1 MEKTWISMGAIF
13 AFLGFIQ
20 GLLNTFMPHEL
31 SFACKR
37 LGVRIY
43 NAIFSSYV
51 DYAVEEYDGTKL
63 NELYDAAQ
71 LHLSDKAARSARRL
85 SLIQPKNASVLTCS
99 LGEHERV
106 VDVYEGSQIWWEF
119 SSSERKQSMTIS
131 WQTMPD
137 KRRSLHMRIHRKDR
151 EKIMSGYLP
160 SLLENAKALQLK
172 RRDRLLYT
180 NVSHDPRGRRKP
192 WDSVP
197 FKHPATFHSLALEP
211 ALKQKIMDDLTDF
224 ANGEQFYK
232 DVGRAW
238 KRGYLLYGPPGT
250 GKSTMIAA
258 MANFLE
264 YDVYDLELTEVK
276 SNAELRSLLL
286 NTSNKAI
293 IVLEDIDCS
302 LDLSERKRKKAK
314 KPDAENEEKMLG
326 LAEREEKVS
335 EVTLSG
341 LLNFTDG
348 LWSSCGSERI
358 FVFTTNHIEKLDAAL
373 LRSGRMD
380 MHIHLS
386 YCGFEAFKVLAR
398 NYLKL
403 EDHVLFEKVRAAM
416 DEEGVQMTP
425 ADVSEVMTRDKRDTE
440 QALRS
445 LIKELRESKVKRRDG
460 EQKEEGANEG
470 TEEKQEVVP
479 KEADVQ
485 CGVQKENAKVC
496 EDAGNEV
503 DINQEAAQEKII
515 H

>member
-37 LGVRIY
+37 LGVRAY
-43 NAIFSSYV
+43 NALFSSYV
-51 DYAVEEYDGTKL
+51 DYTVEEFDGTKP
-63 NELYDAAQ
+63 NELYDAVQ
-71 LHLSDKAARSARRL
+71 LHLSDKAASSARRL
-85 SLIQPKNASVLTCS
+85 NLIQPKNASALTCS

-106 VDVYEGSQIWWEF
+106 LDIYQGAQICWEF
-119 SSSERKQSMTIS
+119 SSLERKQSMTIS
-131 WQTMPD
+131 WQAILDT
-137 KRRSLHMRIHRKDR
+137 RRSLHMRIRRKDR
-151 EKIMSGYLP
+151 EKIMSSYLP
-160 SLLENAKALQLK
+160 HLLENAKALQLK

-180 NVSHDPRGRRKP
+180 NVSRPSFDPRGSRKP

-197 FKHPATFHSLALEP
+197 FKHPASFHSLALEP

-224 ANGEQFYK
+224 VNGEQFYK
-232 DVGRAW
+232 DAGRAW

-286 NTSNKAI
+286 HTSNKAV

-302 LDLSERKRKKAK
+302 LDLSERKKKKAS
-314 KPDAENEEKMLG
+314 KPDAEDGPKFPG
-326 LAEREEKVS
+326 AEREEKGG

-386 YCGFEAFKVLAR
+386 YCGFEAFKVLAK

-403 EDHVLFEKVRAAM
+403 EDHLLFEEVRAVM
-416 DEEGVQMTP
+416 EDEGVQMTP
-425 ADVSEVMTRDKRDTE
+425 ADVSEVMTREKRNPE
-440 QALRS
+440 QALQS
-445 LIKELRESKVKRRDG
+445 LIKELRESKFKKQGGETKGDG
-460 EQKEEGANEG
+460 PDEGI
-470 TEEKQEVVP
+470 EEK
-479 KEADVQ
+479 KEILLKADVESRTEKADVKA
-485 CGVQKENAKVC
+485 G

-503 DINQEAAQEKII
+503 DVT
-515 H
+515 